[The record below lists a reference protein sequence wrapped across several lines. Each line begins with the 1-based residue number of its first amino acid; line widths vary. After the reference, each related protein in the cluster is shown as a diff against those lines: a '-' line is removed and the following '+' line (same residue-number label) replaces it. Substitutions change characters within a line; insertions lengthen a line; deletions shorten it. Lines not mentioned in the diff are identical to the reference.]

1 MKKIVL
7 AALLSLGM
15 SSMSVLADGDE
26 YKGFSVNFGRS
37 TQPSEKNISTGV
49 TVMLSRRPNA
59 YYGYEMQVD
68 LFGNTGPFTK
78 NGAVGVSAIG
88 FVPLSNSRFTL
99 YGKVGVADVYS
110 TGSSETANKLGLMY
124 GAGVEFPREVG
135 IIRVGLQHF
144 TLGSSTLS
152 PSLSTNQIGLTLLIK

>member
-7 AALLSLGM
+7 AVLLSLGM
-15 SSMSVLADGDE
+15 SSMSALADGGE
-26 YKGFSVNFGRS
+26 YKGFSVDFGRS
-37 TQPSEKNISTGV
+37 THPGEKNISTGIAI
-49 TVMLSRRPNA
+49 MMSSRSNA
-59 YYGYEMQVD
+59 YYGYEMQVG
-68 LFGNTGPFTK
+68 LFDNAGPFTQ
-78 NGAVGVSAIG
+78 NVAVDVSAIG
-88 FVPLSNSRFTL
+88 IVPLSDSSFQL

-110 TGSSETANKLGLMY
+110 TGSSEKANKLGLTY

-152 PSLSTNQIGLTLLIK
+152 PSFSTNQIGLTLLIK